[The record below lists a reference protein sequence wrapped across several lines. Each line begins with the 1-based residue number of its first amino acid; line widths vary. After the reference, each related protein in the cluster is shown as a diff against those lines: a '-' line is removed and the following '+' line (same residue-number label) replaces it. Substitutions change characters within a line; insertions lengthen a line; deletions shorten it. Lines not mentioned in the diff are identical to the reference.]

1 MVKITDDFKISTTLK
16 DSSRPQ
22 SKTSGPDF
30 AKKLSEAYEKDQNKP
45 AAVLKSESLAALNES
60 ASVGKI
66 MTAELIKPIGQVE
79 KTLGKLDEYTK
90 ALGDPSQNLKKVS
103 SLVKELEEQAE
114 SLSKASQGLPE
125 GHVVKDLMNRT
136 AVIATVEAIKFNRGD
151 YV

>member
-1 MVKITDDFKISTTLK
+1 MVKITDDFTISTTLK
-16 DSSRPQ
+16 NSSRPQ
-22 SKTSGPDF
+22 SKTAGPDF
-30 AKKLSEAYEKDQNKP
+30 AKKLSEAYEKDQNIP

-60 ASVGKI
+60 ASVGRI
-66 MTAELIKPIGQVE
+66 MTAELSKPIGQVE

-125 GHVVKDLMNRT
+125 GHVVKDLMDRT